1 MTASQSKYTGWLV
14 HVTVWAVIFG
24 MPLFV
29 TGPNRPLMTGSQYIR
44 FLLVPLSFMVVFYTN
59 YFLLIDRYLT
69 SRRFGRFTG
78 YNLLLIGAVM
88 LLVHLLFRQCL
99 IQLLDEKALSAHLVQ
114 ASVKDFISG
123 GFHGDQLKLK
133 LRMVP
138 FDLSYQQ
145 HGLLHSQAAFPA
157 SHADH
162 FSIFHLYSLY
172 PPANRRCP
180 L

>member
-14 HVTVWAVIFG
+14 HVTVWAVILG

-29 TGPNRPLMTGSQYIR
+29 TGPNRPLMTGSQYAR

-88 LLVHLLFRQCL
+88 LLVHLLFRH
-99 IQLLDEKALSAHLVQ
+99 LLLPDMHRPPIERPWQDTVRFFTGNLMLYLLVVGVGPAAGTGPNRPARSSNTAAHRPNCRISKAS
-114 ASVKDFISG
+114 
-123 GFHGDQLKLK
+123 
-133 LRMVP
+133 
-138 FDLSYQQ
+138 
-145 HGLLHSQAAFPA
+145 
-157 SHADH
+157 
-162 FSIFHLYSLY
+162 
-172 PPANRRCP
+172 
-180 L
+180 